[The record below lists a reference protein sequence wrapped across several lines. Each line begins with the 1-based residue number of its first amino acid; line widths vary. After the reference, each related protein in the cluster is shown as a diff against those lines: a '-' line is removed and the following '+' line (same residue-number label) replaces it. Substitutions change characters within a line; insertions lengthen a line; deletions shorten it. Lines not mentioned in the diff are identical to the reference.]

1 MSASEVTS
9 YRFGPFRLDPA
20 ERLLYCQGQPV
31 SLTPKA
37 AETLIV
43 LVTRHGRLV
52 TKDDILREVWP
63 DVVVE
68 ENNLAQHISMLRRT
82 LAQAGGDVPFI
93 ETVPKRGY
101 RFVASVMEDRD
112 PSPAGAAAAAAVA
125 APALPVAPAVGDAPR
140 ASRRAGWMMAVSVG
154 AIVVA
159 IGFGAYLAFG
169 PPDSTPPSDA
179 TPPSSSPQR
188 LAVLPFVN
196 LGPADSAYLADGTV
210 EELTSRLAAIGGL
223 GVISTTSTREYDRT
237 GKTLRRIGADLGAA
251 YIIEGSV
258 RRDDGESGFVR
269 IVPRMIRVADDVTV
283 WTHQYDVKLSDV
295 ESAHA
300 DMARRIGEA
309 LQTDVAISGP
319 SREARPFADPEAYL
333 AYLRGVSAFQQS
345 QSDTSLQALAQRELA
360 FAVERDPQAAL
371 AWSWLAKV
379 YSAAYAAGALRT
391 PEIRDAAHR
400 AANRAIAL
408 APELPDAHLAMARV
422 LMGDGDDDG
431 ALRELALARRT
442 RLTLEGIRI
451 EAWVRQHRGEWPQS
465 LALYMQGFELDPAAF
480 SDLIGVQYLHCRD
493 YPNAARYLAI
503 ARAANRS
510 AATVPE
516 AWLRF
521 SDGGDI
527 AAAREI
533 LEPALALKSPDARVR
548 GLLARY
554 EWFDGRYER
563 ALSLIGDMEPPGAW
577 LPANFRFPAAIAM
590 GQVYESMGQ
599 ADRARAHFTEAL
611 ASLLPAASRRPDDY
625 QVHAGIGLAAAGL
638 RRADL
643 AVHHGRRAVEILPVS
658 EDAVAAPVLVYVLA
672 TIHARLGQHAE
683 AFATL
688 DRMVES
694 PGFYSERWIE
704 RDPWFA
710 SLRADPAFPAHLE
723 RWRRQ
728 KGAELEAMR

>member
-1 MSASEVTS
+1 MSASDVTS
-9 YRFGPFRLDPA
+9 YRFGPFRLDPR

-31 SLTPKA
+31 PLTPKA

-43 LVTRHGRLV
+43 LVTRRGRLV
-52 TKDDILREVWP
+52 AKDDILREVWP

-68 ENNLAQHISMLRRT
+68 ENNLAQHISTLRRT
-82 LAQAGGDVPFI
+82 LAQAGGDIPFI

-101 RFVASVMEDRD
+101 RFVAPVTEDRD
-112 PSPAGAAAAAAVA
+112 PLLVDAAAAIPAA
-125 APALPVAPAVGDAPR
+125 APAPPAPPAVAEAPR
-140 ASRRAGWMMAVSVG
+140 ASRRPGWTMAVSVG

-159 IGFGAYLAFG
+159 IGFGAYLGFG
-169 PPDSTPPSDA
+169 RPDPSPLSEA
-179 TPPSSSPQR
+179 PPSSYPQR

-196 LGPADSAYLADGTV
+196 LGRADSAYLADGTV
-210 EELTSRLAAIGGL
+210 EELTSRLASIEGL
-223 GVISTTSTREYDRT
+223 GVISTTSTREYDRA

-258 RRDDGESGFVR
+258 RRDDGEGGFVR

-309 LQTDVAISGP
+309 LQTDVATSGP
-319 SREARPFADPEAYL
+319 SPEARPFADPEAYL

-345 QSDTSLQALAQRELA
+345 QSDTSLQALARRELE

-391 PEIRDAAHR
+391 PEVRNAAHR

-408 APELPDAHLAMARV
+408 APELPEARLAMARV

-465 LALYMQGFELDPAAF
+465 LALYMKGFELDPAAI
-480 SDLIGVQYLHCRD
+480 SDLIGVHYLHCRD

-527 AAAREI
+527 AAAREV

-563 ALSLIGDMEPPGAW
+563 ALALIGDMEPPGAW

-599 ADRARAHFTEAL
+599 TDRARALFTEAL
-611 ASLLPAASRRPDDY
+611 ESLLPTASQRPDDY
-625 QVHAGIGLAAAGL
+625 QVHAGLGLAAAGL

-658 EDAVAAPVLVYVLA
+658 EDAVAAPVLVYLLA
-672 TIHARLGQHAE
+672 TIHARLGRHAE

-688 DRMVES
+688 DRMFEG

-728 KGAELEAMR
+728 KGAALEATR